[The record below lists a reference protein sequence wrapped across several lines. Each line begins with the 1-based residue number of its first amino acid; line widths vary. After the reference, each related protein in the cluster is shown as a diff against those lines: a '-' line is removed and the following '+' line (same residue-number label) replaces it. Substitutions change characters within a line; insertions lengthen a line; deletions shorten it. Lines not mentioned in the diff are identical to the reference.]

1 MGNALTGSHSDF
13 VKIAEL
19 IEPDY
24 VRDTL
29 GEMVDIASPT
39 GRELGMAQFLVDRMR
54 RIGLQTELQP
64 VDENRP
70 NAIGHLRG
78 RGTGLNLLFTGHMD
92 TSYSGD
98 EAHLSGP
105 GFKPKAVYKDGWMW
119 GLGAN
124 NMKSGLAAALVAI
137 EALVKGGVRLDGD
150 ISFGGVVGEIE
161 KAPVEEFQGV
171 QYSGYGIGSK
181 HLVTHGVTADYA
193 ILVEPTGSRIA
204 IANMGVIWARIVVQG
219 SIAHSALAHRSG
231 TVNAISVA
239 RSLQDDLD
247 LWARDYHQRH
257 AFMGEHPNVTVAC
270 IRGGAPW
277 RLSRNPYD
285 CSLYLDI
292 RTVPGQTVDG
302 VKRELRAV
310 LRAFA
315 ERTNTIEPSLD
326 VYVSD
331 PPMRIDESLPVVQTL
346 GAAQDKVAG
355 ARPAS
360 IIRRPGADA
369 VHFTNYGV
377 PCVIFGPG
385 GRLHPEARSG
395 AMHALGEHVLID
407 DVVLAARIYLM
418 TALDICSGP
427 APIARP
433 STSTNASVPPR

>member
-1 MGNALTGSHSDF
+1 MPHPDF
-13 VKIAEL
+13 AKAAAFIA
-19 IEPDY
+19 PDD

-29 GEMVDIASPT
+29 AAMVDIASPT
-39 GRELGMAQFLVDRMR
+39 GRELGMAQFLVERMR
-54 RIGLQTELQP
+54 RIGLETDLQL

-70 NAIGHLRG
+70 NAVGHLRG
-78 RGTGLNLLFTGHMD
+78 RGVGLNLLFTGHMD
-92 TSYSGD
+92 TSYSG
-98 EAHLSGP
+98 EEPHLSGP

-137 EALVKGGVRLDGD
+137 EAIVKAGIRLDGD

-171 QYSGYGIGSK
+171 EYSGYGTGSK

-193 ILVEPTGSRIA
+193 LLVEPTGSRICV
-204 IANMGVIWARIVVQG
+204 ANMGAIWLRVTVQG
-219 SIAHSALAHRSG
+219 TVAHSALANRPG
-231 TVNAISVA
+231 TVNAISVMHA
-239 RSLQDDLD
+239 LQGDIES
-247 LWARDYHQRH
+247 WAQDYQKRH
-257 AFMGEHPNVTVAC
+257 AFMGEHANVTIAC

-285 CSLYLDI
+285 CSLYLDV
-292 RTVPGQTVDG
+292 RTVPGQSVDS

-310 LRAFA
+310 LRRFA
-315 ERTNTIEPSLD
+315 ERTNSPEPSLY

-331 PPMRIDESLPVVQTL
+331 PPMLIDESLPVVQAL
-346 GAAQDKVAG
+346 GAAQETVAG

-377 PCVIFGPG
+377 PCVVFGPG
-385 GRLHPEARSG
+385 GRLHPEARGG
-395 AMHALGEHVLID
+395 AMHALGEHVLLD
-407 DVVLAARIYLM
+407 DVVLAARIYLA
-418 TALDICSGP
+418 TALDLCSRP
-427 APIARP
+427 AAAATP
-433 STSTNASVPPR
+433 

>member
-1 MGNALTGSHSDF
+1 MPHPDF
-13 VKIAEL
+13 AKAAAFIA
-19 IEPDY
+19 PDD

-29 GEMVDIASPT
+29 AAMVDIASPT
-39 GRELGMAQFLVDRMR
+39 GRELGMAQFLVERMR
-54 RIGLQTELQP
+54 RIGLETDLQL

-70 NAIGHLRG
+70 NAVGHLHG
-78 RGTGLNLLFTGHMD
+78 RGVGLNLLFTGHMD
-92 TSYSGD
+92 TSYSG
-98 EAHLSGP
+98 EEPHLSGP

-137 EALVKGGVRLDGD
+137 EAIVKAGIRLDGD

-171 QYSGYGIGSK
+171 EYSGYGTGSK

-193 ILVEPTGSRIA
+193 LLVEPTGSRICV
-204 IANMGVIWARIVVQG
+204 ANMGAIWLRVTVQG
-219 SIAHSALAHRSG
+219 TVAHSALANRPG
-231 TVNAISVA
+231 TVNAISVMHA
-239 RSLQDDLD
+239 LQGDIES
-247 LWARDYHQRH
+247 WAQDYQKRH
-257 AFMGEHPNVTVAC
+257 AFMGEHANVTIAC

-285 CSLYLDI
+285 CSLYLDV
-292 RTVPGQTVDG
+292 RTVPGQSVDA

-310 LRAFA
+310 LRRFA
-315 ERTNTIEPSLD
+315 ERTNSPEPSLY

-331 PPMRIDESLPVVQTL
+331 PPMLIDESLPVVQAL
-346 GAAQDKVAG
+346 GAAQETVAG

-377 PCVIFGPG
+377 PCVVFGPG
-385 GRLHPEARSG
+385 GRLHPEARGG
-395 AMHALGEHVLID
+395 AMHALGEHVLLD
-407 DVVLAARIYLM
+407 DVVLAARIYLA
-418 TALDICSGP
+418 TALDLCSRP
-427 APIARP
+427 AAAATP
-433 STSTNASVPPR
+433 

>member
-1 MGNALTGSHSDF
+1 MPHPDF
-13 VKIAEL
+13 AKAAAFIA
-19 IEPDY
+19 PDD

-29 GEMVDIASPT
+29 AAMVDIASPT
-39 GRELGMAQFLVDRMR
+39 GRELGMAQFLVERMR
-54 RIGLQTELQP
+54 RIGLETDLQL

-70 NAIGHLRG
+70 NAVGHLRG
-78 RGTGLNLLFTGHMD
+78 RGVGLNLLFTGHMD
-92 TSYSGD
+92 TSYSG
-98 EAHLSGP
+98 EEPHLSGP

-137 EALVKGGVRLDGD
+137 EAIVKAGIRLDGD

-171 QYSGYGIGSK
+171 EYSGYGTGSK

-193 ILVEPTGSRIA
+193 LLVEPTGSRICV
-204 IANMGVIWARIVVQG
+204 ANMGAIWLRVTVQG
-219 SIAHSALAHRSG
+219 TVAHSALANRPG
-231 TVNAISVA
+231 TVNAISVMHA
-239 RSLQDDLD
+239 LQSDIES
-247 LWARDYHQRH
+247 WAQDYQKRH
-257 AFMGEHPNVTVAC
+257 AFMGEHANVTIAC

-285 CSLYLDI
+285 CSLYLDV
-292 RTVPGQTVDG
+292 RTVPGQSVDA

-310 LRAFA
+310 LRRFA
-315 ERTNTIEPSLD
+315 ERTNSPEPSLY

-331 PPMRIDESLPVVQTL
+331 PPMLIDESLPVVQAL
-346 GAAQDKVAG
+346 GAAQETVAG

-377 PCVIFGPG
+377 PCVVFGPG
-385 GRLHPEARSG
+385 GRLHPEARGG
-395 AMHALGEHVLID
+395 AMHALGEHVLLD
-407 DVVLAARIYLM
+407 DVVLAARIYLA
-418 TALDICSGP
+418 TALDLCSRP
-427 APIARP
+427 AAAATP
-433 STSTNASVPPR
+433 